1 MESLLRDLRFA
12 ARGLART
19 PGFTLAA
26 VLALALGIGATTAI
40 FSVVHAVLLRSLG
53 WGEESRL
60 VSVRGNFYAQNLL
73 EIWISPQEYKD
84 LQASPLLETIGVYYD
99 DTAALQGERAERVKS
114 GYATGSFF
122 TTLGVPPA
130 FGRVFTPEEDL
141 RGNDGVTLV
150 SWAAWQKRF
159 GGDPAAVGTSVTLDG
174 RPRTIVGILPASF
187 RWQGANE
194 FYIPFG
200 FTADQAAER
209 GSRYLNPVA
218 RLKPGLTLEAA
229 RRGLDQ
235 LSGQIR
241 EANPGYYP
249 QEARWALSMEPLRDR
264 FVGSTRQPLLIL
276 FGAVLFVLLIA
287 CANVANLLLARG
299 AARAREMAVRS
310 ALGGS
315 RARLVRQLLTESGVL
330 AILGAALGVCVAV
343 WALDALLAAA
353 PASVQQFAD
362 VRVSRA
368 VLGFAAGMVV
378 LTTLFFGL
386 APALQSTRLD
396 LAQSLKDGGRD
407 TGGPRAGR
415 LRSGLVVAQ
424 VALSLMLL
432 IGAALLLRSFATL
445 LQVKPGFTTEGVIA
459 AQISLGGPEY
469 DEKQPAQARYW
480 AEAVRR
486 VAVLPGVTAAGA
498 VNLPPLEGRTDRS
511 YEIEGYVR
519 RPGEPHTDDEF
530 RQATQDYF
538 KALGIAV
545 VQGREFTAGDDAKA
559 PLVALVNEAWV
570 RRYFPG
576 QDVIGKRLR
585 YHGGEKEAPWRS
597 IVGVVGDAHEFGFD
611 KPTPPVYF
619 VPLAQ
624 FAGSRA
630 TLMVRTA
637 GSLQS
642 RIKPV
647 REALVG
653 IDPTQ
658 PVDRV
663 DAFESHVE
671 GALAARRFPLQLLGA
686 FAGLALV
693 LSALGIYGVTAYG
706 VTRRTKEIGV
716 RIAIG
721 AQRTDV
727 LRMVMSGAARL
738 AAIGV
743 GIGVVGAL
751 VGARLLSSQLYG
763 VSARDPLVYA
773 GISLLLALVA
783 LFASLL
789 PALRATRV
797 DPMSALR
804 SE

>member
-1 MESLLRDLRFA
+1 V
-12 ARGLART
+12 G
-19 PGFTLAA
+19 
-26 VLALALGIGATTAI
+26 VAL
-40 FSVVHAVLLRSLG
+40 
-53 WGEESRL
+53 
-60 VSVRGNFYAQNLL
+60 
-73 EIWISPQEYKD
+73 
-84 LQASPLLETIGVYYD
+84 
-99 DTAALQGERAERVKS
+99 
-114 GYATGSFF
+114 
-122 TTLGVPPA
+122 
-130 FGRVFTPEEDL
+130 
-141 RGNDGVTLV
+141 
-150 SWAAWQKRF
+150 
-159 GGDPAAVGTSVTLDG
+159 
-174 RPRTIVGILPASF
+174 
-187 RWQGANE
+187 
-194 FYIPFG
+194 
-200 FTADQAAER
+200 
-209 GSRYLNPVA
+209 
-218 RLKPGLTLEAA
+218 
-229 RRGLDQ
+229 
-235 LSGQIR
+235 
-241 EANPGYYP
+241 
-249 QEARWALSMEPLRDR
+249 
-264 FVGSTRQPLLIL
+264 
-276 FGAVLFVLLIA
+276 
-287 CANVANLLLARG
+287 
-299 AARAREMAVRS
+299 
-310 ALGGS
+310 
-315 RARLVRQLLTESGVL
+315 
-330 AILGAALGVCVAV
+330 

-362 VRVSRA
+362 VRLSRA
-368 VLGFAAGMVV
+368 VLGFAAGLVV
-378 LTTLFFGL
+378 LNTFVFGL

-432 IGAALLLRSFATL
+432 IGAALLLRSFAAL

-498 VNLPPLEGRTDRS
+498 VNLPPLEGRTDSS
-511 YEIEGYVR
+511 YQIEGYVR
-519 RPGEPHTDDEF
+519 GPAEPHTDDEF
-530 RQATQDYF
+530 RQATEDDF

-545 VQGREFTAGDDAKA
+545 VQGREFTAGDDAKS

-576 QDVIGKRLR
+576 QEVIGRRLR
-585 YHGGEKEAPWRS
+585 FHGGEKEAPWRN

-637 GSLQS
+637 GGLQS
-642 RIKPV
+642 LIKPV
-647 REALVG
+647 RQALAG

-706 VTRRTKEIGV
+706 VTQRTKEIGV

-743 GIGVVGAL
+743 GIGVFGAL
-751 VGARLLSSQLYG
+751 AGARLLSSQLYG
-763 VSARDPLVYA
+763 VSARDPLIYA

-789 PALRATRV
+789 PALRASRV